1 MAAKA
6 HVAVSRSVAAAT
18 RYSPIAIR
26 RTALN
31 PRLIASRIA
40 RIALNVGKPC
50 VHHDATPWPRKTR
63 LQRST
68 GIRRPARAARLSWA
82 LILGRASAAIEIVVL
97 EIGDQGCRGT
107 NSVSCHDI
115 KNPAPVGCFRWAH
128 GASLRIYVIVRSW
141 NTTTLLVKN
150 GCPRL
155 DQTRKSRRKSD
166 SAKLPII
173 VERSNVIPV
182 ITRRPWGRTSPADI
196 PPLRFSPGV
205 APAPSWRQNLLR
217 PPSF

>member
-1 MAAKA
+1 
-6 HVAVSRSVAAAT
+6 
-18 RYSPIAIR
+18 
-26 RTALN
+26 
-31 PRLIASRIA
+31 
-40 RIALNVGKPC
+40 VGKPC
-50 VHHDATPWPRKTR
+50 VHHAAMAQQDKITTIDG
-63 LQRST
+63 LST
-68 GIRRPARAARLSWA
+68 AGSSCS
-82 LILGRASAAIEIVVL
+82 LILGPDPGARLGGDRDCSPGKSATQDAAAQTPFLATISKSSAL
-97 EIGDQGCRGT
+97 
-107 NSVSCHDI
+107 
-115 KNPAPVGCFRWAH
+115 GCFRWAH

-150 GCPRL
+150 GCKRLSPRL

>member
-1 MAAKA
+1 MRR
-6 HVAVSRSVAAAT
+6 AVR
-18 RYSPIAIR
+18 
-26 RTALN
+26 
-31 PRLIASRIA
+31 
-40 RIALNVGKPC
+40 
-50 VHHDATPWPRKTR
+50 
-63 LQRST
+63 
-68 GIRRPARAARLSWA
+68 ARAGARASDRACGLNRLSA
-82 LILGRASAAIEIVVL
+82 SAPFLFGRRASPLGCKLCLILGRASAAIEIVVL

-115 KNPAPVGCFRWAH
+115 KNPAPGGCFRWAH

-150 GCPRL
+150 GCKRLSPRL
-155 DQTRKSRRKSD
+155 DRTRKSRRKSD

-196 PPLRFSPGV
+196 PPLSFSPGA
-205 APAPSWRQNLLR
+205 APAPSWRQNLLQ

>member
-1 MAAKA
+1 MAQQDKITTIDGL
-6 HVAVSRSVAAAT
+6 S
-18 RYSPIAIR
+18 
-26 RTALN
+26 TAGSSCL
-31 PRLIASRIA
+31 
-40 RIALNVGKPC
+40 
-50 VHHDATPWPRKTR
+50 
-63 LQRST
+63 
-68 GIRRPARAARLSWA
+68 
-82 LILGRASAAIEIVVL
+82 LILGPDPRARL
-97 EIGDQGCRGT
+97 GGDRDCSPGNRRPRMPRHKLRFLPRYQ
-107 NSVSCHDI
+107 
-115 KNPAPVGCFRWAH
+115 NPAPVGCFRWAH

-150 GCPRL
+150 GCKRLSPRL